1 MNVDRLVES
10 CYTALPQQWK
20 HRPWEYLNHGYAVL
34 DSEDQLNAYIAAYG
48 EMHVVKCRMAMQ
60 NFPFEE
66 LVLSRNPLG
75 EITHMRQFEI
85 FDWGCGQAI
94 GSLVFIQMLYER
106 EMLHGLYRVTLIEPS
121 ETALNRAENWTRQV
135 VHAATEVRKINRYI
149 PSNEDAEWVDVESSS
164 TIAIHICSNI
174 LDIREVGLKWLAQT
188 TSKIADKNIY
198 ICVGPQYGRGISRIS
213 DFHNYLGLPECFTE
227 FAKYP
232 CAYTSRTHHPFGI
245 EAKCFIQTSND
256 SLNSQY
262 SEQSQQTHIDEY
274 YCGDECLKGIL
285 PDTVIQAYH
294 NLSNACAQSSFE
306 LYLRPT
312 LGIERPD
319 FLMTH
324 FDRGVVV
331 VNVCNDISQ
340 FFSEYERVEA
350 VKQAL
355 IDTYIKSLKIGT
367 IINPATYNSIKVG
380 LYFSTASPED
390 VSKKCEEY
398 YGDILERWEENGRRG
413 RCPQDPTQ
421 YLVKLYSHNSQ
432 TTLRNVRCQ
441 GFRNDFY
448 QEIKDTIFGS
458 WHSYS
463 QGDLTLRLTNRQ
475 NALVENDSSRLRIK
489 GVAGC
494 GKTQIVAHKAVKEH
508 IRTGT
513 KVLIVT
519 YNIALIQ
526 YIKMRINQVPADF
539 STDAFEIINYHQFF
553 ISKARRYSGNHIP
566 FGASDSPNFFDNH
579 VEAIKKNHD
588 QYDTI
593 IVDEAQDYLPAWF
606 DTLRKYFLTERG
618 RIILVGDGEQNIY
631 SREVDSATRMPRV
644 NAFGQNNPWRNVS
657 QRVSMRVLNPQIAIL
672 SSRFANE
679 FNISTE
685 SITVEENLNLFDY
698 KMGYWPVD
706 TSVNPEVLAGNI
718 EWIIR
723 QYNLNRKD
731 VVVLGQSIN
740 LLREVDH
747 QYRSQYCPQT
757 MTTFESKVEYEQVK
771 SRTSSP
777 SKLELDLKAIRRVAK
792 VHFTT
797 DVDII
802 KFATIQSFKGWES
815 KTIILLIQSERLS
828 DENTNEDEYA
838 IKTRQNIP
846 AHIYTAITRARENLF
861 ILNMGNDKYH
871 TFFSN
876 RIQND

>member
-20 HRPWEYLNHGYAVL
+20 HHPWDYLNHGYAVL
-34 DSEDQLNAYIAAYG
+34 DSDDQLNAYIAAYG

-66 LVLSRNPLG
+66 LVLSRNDRG
-75 EITHMRQFEI
+75 EVRHMRQFEI
-85 FDWGCGQAI
+85 FDWGCGQGI

-106 EMLHGLYRVTLIEPS
+106 EMLHGLHRVTLVDPS
-121 ETALNRAENWTRQV
+121 EDALNRAKQWVRQA
-135 VHAATEVRKINRYI
+135 VHAATEVCKINRYI
-149 PSNEDAEWVDVESSS
+149 PANGHPEWDDVTSSS
-164 TIAIHICSNI
+164 PIAIHICSNI

-213 DFHNYLGLPECFTE
+213 DFHNYLGQPVCFSE

-245 EAKCFIQTSND
+245 ETKCFIHGQNNR
-256 SLNSQY
+256 LNSQY
-262 SEQSQQTHIDEY
+262 AEQSQQSHIDEY
-274 YCGDECLKGIL
+274 HCGDECLKGVL
-285 PDTVIQAYH
+285 PDSVIQAYH
-294 NLSNACAQSSFE
+294 DLSTVCAQNSFE

-324 FDRGVVV
+324 FDRGVVI
-331 VNVCNDISQ
+331 VNVCHDINQ
-340 FFSEYERVEA
+340 FQSEYERVEA
-350 VKQAL
+350 IKQAL

-367 IINPATYNSIKVG
+367 IINSSTYNTIKVG
-380 LYFSTASPED
+380 LYFSTASPEE
-390 VSKKCEEY
+390 VEKKCDEY
-398 YGDILERWEENGRRG
+398 YGDILNRWKENGHRG
-413 RCPQDPTQ
+413 RQPQNPTQ
-421 YLVKLYSHNSQ
+421 YLVKLFSHNCL
-432 TTLRNVRCQ
+432 TTIGNIHCQ

-448 QEIKDTIFGS
+448 QEIKDVILGS
-458 WHSYS
+458 WHTYS
-463 QGDLTLRLTNRQ
+463 QGDQTLRLTNRQ
-475 NALVENDSSRLRIK
+475 NALVENDTLRLRIK

-508 IRTGT
+508 IRTGS

-553 ISKARRYSGNHIP
+553 ISKARRYFGNHIP
-566 FGASDSPNFFDNH
+566 FGASDSPNFFDSH
-579 VEAIKKNHD
+579 IDSIKKNHD

-593 IVDEAQDYLPAWF
+593 IVDEAQDYISAWF
-606 DTLRKYFLTERG
+606 DTLRKYFLTEKG

-631 SREVDSATRMPRV
+631 SRDVDSTTRMPRV
-644 NAFGQNNPWRNVS
+644 NGFGQNNPWRNVS
-657 QRVSMRVLNPQIAIL
+657 QRVSKRMLNPKIANL

-679 FNISTE
+679 YGISTE
-685 SITVEENLNLFDY
+685 SLNVEDNLNLFDY
-698 KMGYWPVD
+698 KMGYWA
-706 TSVNPEVLAGNI
+706 VNSSESPETLAGNI

-723 QYNLNRKD
+723 QNNLDRREI
-731 VVVLGQSIN
+731 VVLGQSIN
-740 LLREVDH
+740 LLREIEH
-747 QYRSQYCPQT
+747 QYRSKYSPQT
-757 MTTFESKVEYEQVK
+757 MKTFESKEEYEQIK
-771 SRTSSP
+771 TRTSSL

-797 DVDII
+797 DIDMI

-815 KTIILLIQSERLS
+815 KTIILIIQSERDS
-828 DENTNEDEYA
+828 VESNNEDEYT

-846 AHIYTAITRARENLF
+846 AHLYTGITRARENLF
-861 ILNMGNDKYH
+861 ILNMGNAKYH
-871 TFFSN
+871 NFFSN
-876 RIQND
+876 KIQNG